1 MERGWQAGAEAAVG
15 DRAGCICVQLQVQR
29 RKGKRGGLPGGGMV
43 QWAGH

>member
-15 DRAGCICVQLQVQR
+15 DGAGCICVQLQVQR